1 MKSSAW
7 SWPDPCCA
15 ADMPLDPVPASFT
28 GDPVPTD
35 ESKVTLARVMGV
47 MDANNY
53 GDVHGGVIMR
63 AVDEA
68 GAVAAVRHS
77 NGPAVTAFMDQ
88 MAFLEPVKL
97 GDLLTT
103 RAQVN
108 WTGRTSMEVGVRVT
122 VQRMGIEGDLH
133 VASAHLVF
141 VAIDAEGK
149 PRPVPPVQPQTERD
163 RLRLQEAEIRRTSR
177 LERRA
182 AIQRLREQG
191 LEH

>member
-1 MKSSAW
+1 M
-7 SWPDPCCA
+7 PFDPIIEQ
-15 ADMPLDPVPASFT
+15 PLDQPLST
-28 GDPVPTD
+28 ERSRT
-35 ESKVTLARVMGV
+35 TLARVMGV

-53 GDVHGGVIMR
+53 GNVHGGVIMR

-77 NGPAVTAFMDQ
+77 QGSVVTAFMDE

-122 VQRMGIEGDLH
+122 VQRQGFQHDIH
-133 VASAHLVF
+133 VSTAYLVF
-141 VAIDAEGK
+141 VAIDSEGN
-149 PRPVPPVQPQTERD
+149 PRPVPAVAPETED
-163 RLRLQEAEIRRTSR
+163 DLLRFRAAEIRRASR
-177 LERRA
+177 LERRR
-182 AIQRLREQG
+182 AIKELRERG
-191 LEH
+191 IEP

>member
-1 MKSSAW
+1 
-7 SWPDPCCA
+7 
-15 ADMPLDPVPASFT
+15 MPLDPILPLHA
-28 GDPVPTD
+28 GEPVPT
-35 ESKVTLARVMGV
+35 EQSKVTLARVMGV

-77 NGPAVTAFMDQ
+77 GGPAVTAFMDQ

-103 RAQVN
+103 KAQVN
-108 WTGRTSMEVGVRVT
+108 WTGRTSMEVGVRVS
-122 VQRMGIEGDLH
+122 VQRMGADAEIH
-133 VASAHLVF
+133 VATAHLVF
-141 VAIDAEGK
+141 VAIDADGK
-149 PRPVPPVQPQTERD
+149 PRPVPPVLPETEHD
-163 RLRLQEAEIRRTSR
+163 RLRFQEAEIRRTSR
-177 LERRA
+177 LERRE
-182 AIQRLREQG
+182 AIKRLREQG

>member
-1 MKSSAW
+1 M
-7 SWPDPCCA
+7 DPTPT
-15 ADMPLDPVPASFT
+15 DFT
-28 GDPVPTD
+28 GEAVPTE

-103 RAQVN
+103 QAQVN
-108 WTGRTSMEVGVRVT
+108 WTGQTSMEVGVRVT
-122 VQRMGIEGDLH
+122 VHRMGVDDEIH
-133 VASAHLVF
+133 VSSAHLVF
-141 VAIDAEGK
+141 VAIDADGK
-149 PRPVPPVQPQTERD
+149 PRPVPPVRPQTERD
-163 RLRLQEAEIRRTSR
+163 RLRFQEAEIRRKSR
-177 LERRA
+177 LERRE
-182 AIQRLREQG
+182 AIRRLREQG
-191 LEH
+191 LDH

>member
-1 MKSSAW
+1 MGLL
-7 SWPDPCCA
+7 
-15 ADMPLDPVPASFT
+15 ADVALDPVPSDFT
-28 GDPVPTD
+28 GEPVPT
-35 ESKVTLARVMGV
+35 ERSKVTLARVMGV

-63 AVDEA
+63 SVDEA

-108 WTGRTSMEVGVRVT
+108 WSGRTSMEVGIRVT
-122 VQRMGIEGDLH
+122 VQRMGLEGEVH
-133 VASAHLVF
+133 VATAHLVF
-141 VAIDAEGK
+141 VAIDAQGR
-149 PRPVPPVQPQTERD
+149 PRPVPPVQPETEHD
-163 RLRLQEAEIRRTSR
+163 RLRFQEAQIRRTSR

-182 AIQRLREQG
+182 AIKRLREQG
-191 LEH
+191 LDS

>member
-1 MKSSAW
+1 
-7 SWPDPCCA
+7 
-15 ADMPLDPVPASFT
+15 MPLDPVLP
-28 GDPVPTD
+28 GDPDRPVPT
-35 ESKVTLARVMGV
+35 EQSKVTMARVMGV

-103 RAQVN
+103 QAQVN

-122 VQRMGIEGDLH
+122 VQRMGVEGEIH
-133 VASAHLVF
+133 VSSAHLVF
-141 VAIDAEGK
+141 VAIDAEGR
-149 PRPVPPVQPQTERD
+149 PRKVPPVLPQTERD
-163 RLRLQEAEIRRTSR
+163 RMRFQEAEIRRATR
-177 LERRA
+177 LERRE
-182 AIQRLREQG
+182 AIRRLREQG
-191 LEH
+191 LDD